1 MPNTLEAH
9 VQRGKEAGIALRPH
23 RYADGTYVASETR
36 FKRDYLHVGSL
47 DQLIELWRQGYRIR
61 MSAPQSAHHRSPS
74 LIASASIRLAPSA
87 H

>member
-9 VQRGKEAGIALRPH
+9 VQRGKETGIALRPH

-47 DQLIELWRQGYRIR
+47 NRLLELWRQGYKIR
-61 MSAPQSAHHRSPS
+61 MSAPQSAHHRAPS
-74 LIASASIRLAPSA
+74 LIAPTSIKLAQR
-87 H
+87 